1 MLYGEEHVICFA
13 CWEQKYGMLSHPGLP
28 FLQII
33 IDPRYRVLI
42 TSDKRLNVIHVYV
55 ILIYYTQCDERLNVI
70 HVYVILIYY
79 TQCDERLNV
88 IHVYVILIYYTQ
100 YVDYTHV
107 YMFVNLKKI

>member
-1 MLYGEEHVICFA
+1 MFCVLGAEISPF
-13 CWEQKYGMLSHPGLP
+13 KYGMLSHPVLP

-33 IDPRYRVLI
+33 IDRRYRVLI
-42 TSDKRLNVIHVYV
+42 TSDK
-55 ILIYYTQCDERLNVI
+55 RLNVI

-107 YMFVNLKKI
+107 YMFVNLKKFN